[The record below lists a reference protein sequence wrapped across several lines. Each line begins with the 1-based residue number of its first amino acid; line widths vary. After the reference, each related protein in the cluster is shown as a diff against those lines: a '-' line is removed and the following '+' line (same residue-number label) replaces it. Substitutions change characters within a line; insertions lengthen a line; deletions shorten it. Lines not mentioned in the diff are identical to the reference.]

1 MKRTWAFGCTT
12 LLVAG
17 CASESPKQP
26 GFQATPAAV
35 RVAPPAEPKAR
46 SEPRTP
52 TAPIVTPGTA
62 VTARVTLVNPN
73 GFVVLTFPIGMRAA
87 PGKRLS
93 VYRGGLKVGEL
104 KLTQW
109 QMDTNAVADIIA
121 GECRAGDEVRAE

>member
-1 MKRTWAFGCTT
+1 MKRTCTLGCVG

-17 CASESPKQP
+17 CASESPKHP
-26 GFQATPAAV
+26 GYQSAPAGV
-35 RVAPPAEPKAR
+35 RVGAPPA
-46 SEPRTP
+46 EPRTP
-52 TAPIVTPGTA
+52 TAPIVTLGTA
-62 VTARVTLVNPN
+62 LTARVTLVNPN
-73 GFVVLTFPIGMRAA
+73 GFVVLTCPIGMTAA

-121 GECRAGDEVRAE
+121 GECKAGDEVRAE